1 MKELTIFSL
10 GGVRENGKNTYAVD
24 IDGSIFVLDCGLV
37 YPEEDMLG
45 IDVVIPDFSYLEE
58 QQERIAGI
66 FLTHGHADAVG
77 ALPYLLKNIDVPV
90 FGTALTIE
98 LAKLAVSDQG
108 LASRTKNFHIID
120 EQTEIDF
127 GDVVISFFKTTHTIP
142 DSVGI
147 ALKTDAGHV
156 VYTGDFRFDQSASEL
171 YRTDFGKLTDLG
183 ESGVLALLS
192 DSSNAEMTEENA
204 SERKIAD
211 AVLETFRNET
221 GRIVVACVASNI
233 VRIQQVLDAAYQSHR
248 RVFITGRKLVQ
259 TIDVALKLGRLTLP
273 SRKVLGNLEDL
284 NTYDPEKIVILET
297 GESGEPMKMLQ
308 KMARGNHP
316 QVNLQE
322 GDLVYIATTPSVAME
337 MSVAHTKDLIYRAG
351 ATVKSISDNVKVS
364 GHASANDLKLMMNL
378 LRPQHVIP
386 VSGEYRMMVANK
398 QLAQEVGIPEEAVFL
413 LNKGDLLTYRNKQMR
428 LANTVPAGNVLIDG
442 IGVGDIGNIVL
453 RDRKILSEDG
463 IFVAV
468 VTISRR
474 LNKILAGP
482 QVLSRGFVHVK
493 SSGELIEESTELI
506 RETVTQ
512 HLAQPEFEWSRLRQ
526 EVRDALSNF
535 LFTKTKRRPVI
546 LAIIMEASQYR
557 RGDHKEE

>member
-1 MKELTIFSL
+1 
-10 GGVRENGKNTYAVD
+10 
-24 IDGSIFVLDCGLV
+24 
-37 YPEEDMLG
+37 
-45 IDVVIPDFSYLEE
+45 
-58 QQERIAGI
+58 
-66 FLTHGHADAVG
+66 
-77 ALPYLLKNIDVPV
+77 
-90 FGTALTIE
+90 
-98 LAKLAVSDQG
+98 
-108 LASRTKNFHIID
+108 
-120 EQTEIDF
+120 
-127 GDVVISFFKTTHTIP
+127 
-142 DSVGI
+142 
-147 ALKTDAGHV
+147 
-156 VYTGDFRFDQSASEL
+156 
-171 YRTDFGKLTDLG
+171 
-183 ESGVLALLS
+183 
-192 DSSNAEMTEENA
+192 
-204 SERKIAD
+204 
-211 AVLETFRNET
+211 
-221 GRIVVACVASNI
+221 
-233 VRIQQVLDAAYQSHR
+233 
-248 RVFITGRKLVQ
+248 
-259 TIDVALKLGRLTLP
+259 
-273 SRKVLGNLEDL
+273 
-284 NTYDPEKIVILET
+284 
-297 GESGEPMKMLQ
+297 
-308 KMARGNHP
+308 
-316 QVNLQE
+316 
-322 GDLVYIATTPSVAME
+322 
-337 MSVAHTKDLIYRAG
+337 
-351 ATVKSISDNVKVS
+351 
-364 GHASANDLKLMMNL
+364 MMNL

-526 EVRDALSNF
+526 EVREALSNF
-535 LFTKTKRRPVI
+535 LFTRTKRRPVI